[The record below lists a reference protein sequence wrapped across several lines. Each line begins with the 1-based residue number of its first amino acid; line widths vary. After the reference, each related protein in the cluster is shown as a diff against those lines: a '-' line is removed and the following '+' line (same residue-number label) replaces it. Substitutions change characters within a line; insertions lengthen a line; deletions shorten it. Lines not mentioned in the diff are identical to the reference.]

1 LQQTTKTTSL
11 IFSTIYAAL
20 VAFCLYTCVFAFRK
34 AFNVA
39 AFEGYHLFGLDYKVV
54 LVITQVAGYMLSKFY
69 GIKFISEL
77 KHFGRGKLILLLV
90 GIAWLAWLVFA
101 LLPPPYNFWILFFNG
116 FPLGIIWGIVFS
128 YVEGRRTTDV
138 ISAALAVSFIFAS
151 GVAKSVALW
160 LMQRFHITEY
170 WMPFATG
177 AVFFPPLILLIY
189 LIEQLPPPSAEDNA
203 QRTKRHPMMAAERKQ
218 FRNTYFV
225 GIVALVI
232 IYVLVTILREVR
244 DSFMADMWRESGAVF
259 QSSVFASS
267 ETIITLIILVMIALM
282 VVIKN
287 NFKAFFITQLIMLA
301 GFVMSLIATLLFINK
316 RLDMFMWTTLIG
328 LGLYMVYIPYNSI
341 LFDRLLA
348 AFHVKGNVGFLIY
361 LADSFGYLG
370 SVLVLLSKSVF
381 KLQFNWL
388 SFYLQLVLIAGII
401 GIAMVC
407 VSMYYFTRKEKLR
420 KAIAHTDDIG

>member
-1 LQQTTKTTSL
+1 MPTTKNSGSIFITTL
-11 IFSTIYAAL
+11 YASI

-39 AFEGYHLFGLDYKVV
+39 AFEGYTLFGLDYKVV

-77 KHFGRGKLILLLV
+77 KHFGRGKLILMLV
-90 GIAWLAWLVFA
+90 GIAWLAWLIFA

-116 FPLGIIWGIVFS
+116 FPLGMIWGIVFS

-160 LMQRFHITEY
+160 LMQTLHVTEY

-177 AVFFPPLILLIY
+177 AVFFPPLVLLVY
-189 LIEQLPPPSAEDNA
+189 LIEKIPPPSAEDNA
-203 QRTKRHPMMAAERKQ
+203 LRTKRHPMMAAERKQ
-218 FRNTYFV
+218 FRRTYFV
-225 GIVALVI
+225 GIISLVV
-232 IYVLVTILREVR
+232 IYILVTILREVR
-244 DSFMADMWRESGAVF
+244 DSFMADMWRESGTAF
-259 QSSVFASS
+259 QSSVFAST
-267 ETIITLIILVMIALM
+267 EAIISIIILVMIGVM
-282 VVIKN
+282 VVVKN
-287 NFKAFFITQLIMLA
+287 NFKAFMFTQVIMLS
-301 GFVMSLIATLLFINK
+301 GFLLSIIATLLFNK
-316 RLDMFMWTTLIG
+316 HQIDMFMWTTLIG

-348 AFHVKGNVGFLIY
+348 AFHIKGNVGFLIY

-388 SFYLQLVLIAGII
+388 SFYLQLVLTAGVIGII
-401 GIAMVC
+401 MVC
-407 VSMYYFTRKEKLR
+407 ISMYYFTGKKKLR
-420 KAIAHTDDIG
+420 QIIAHNDDV